1 MAYEAWVQLIKEVS
15 NEQGFKVEG
24 GDFVFSVYIDRW
36 HGIAYQLKVNSSG
49 YVQAHQWEAK
59 ANDEAHGVELFTPF
73 VISVGQSCFAK
84 FSSIVLEHQ
93 PECHNNA
100 ALQFDPLVRRHAR
113 QR

>member
-1 MAYEAWVQLIKEVS
+1 MTMAYEAWVQLIKAVS

-59 ANDEAHGVELFTPF
+59 ANDEGAWGRAVHSIRDFSGAVMFCQILINSARTPAGVP
-73 VISVGQSCFAK
+73 Q
-84 FSSIVLEHQ
+84 
-93 PECHNNA
+93 
-100 ALQFDPLVRRHAR
+100 
-113 QR
+113 